1 MYELNLKIRSSPITD
16 TMSSSIEL
24 SGTISKF
31 PLPVLHRF
39 WCTTEATFYVPLFT
53 SFIFSNSVHQ
63 LLIENVDGLHYFIST
78 CFFESLITSWNFKLM
93 ISERSFTPR
102 TRISIS
108 LSLNRGFF
116 SLSSMIAALSF
127 CVMTSQFLL
136 SR

>member
-53 SFIFSNSVHQ
+53 SFLFSNSVHQ
-63 LLIENVDGLHYFIST
+63 LFLSRTIQRWRPPL
-78 CFFESLITSWNFKLM
+78 FFESLITSWNFKLM
-93 ISERSFTPR
+93 ISDRSFTPR
-102 TRISIS
+102 TKISIS